1 VVAAVVVDVQVD
13 LVVVDMEVAL
23 VVQEI
28 WVDTLQ
34 WKVMLVVIAPLVKE
48 LVEVALVQL
57 DQLEQVLHLLSLELL
72 LQELLVVLV
81 DQVYQLVLRILE
93 MVALEVEVEHQQGS
107 TQENIQGLLADRE
120 LSSSNTV

>member
-34 WKVMLVVIAPLVKE
+34 WKDMLVVIAPLVKE

-107 TQENIQGLLADRE
+107 TQENIQGLLVVLV